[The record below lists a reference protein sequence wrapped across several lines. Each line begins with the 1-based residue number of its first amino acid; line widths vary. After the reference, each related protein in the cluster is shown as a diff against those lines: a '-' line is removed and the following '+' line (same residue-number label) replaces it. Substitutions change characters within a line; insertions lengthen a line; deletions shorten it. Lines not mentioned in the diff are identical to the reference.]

1 MVSGKSEIA
10 VYIGQVNRAEASQR
24 NPALSA
30 HETQDIEP
38 RSSGAPAT
46 SPVFCSVSDSATV
59 LLGRD
64 EDETQ
69 LPGDPITDQ
78 NTAPQVPGC
87 RLLTVLGSGGMGTV
101 YLARQENLERLV
113 AVKVL
118 NAKYA
123 SEPDFIRRLTMEAK
137 TMGALC
143 HPNIVSCHD
152 IVNTPSG
159 LCIIMEY
166 IPGKMTGRDL
176 VLRFGPIPQAVTAN
190 ILLQVARGLEYIYSK
205 GFSHRDLKPDNLL
218 FQREGQKP
226 AHRLEDVYAIGSGR
240 VSICDFGIAVN
251 DHKYRQGIDDKVL
264 GSPAFMAPEQACTP
278 QQVDFRADIY
288 SLGATAYFMLNGKAP
303 FDGHD
308 RETRIALK
316 VENDIPLPEL
326 PNGVKLRPE
335 LAQVLRKMG
344 AAHPDN
350 RYQNYEDLLKDLGT
364 LELLYASERMRSSLL
379 RQRSFLLGMAIGV
392 GAFVCAGVGL
402 MFLYYWRLERE
413 ERAVSRTIS
422 MIFWEGERDSWR
434 ILPRDAAVDV
444 PSLLG
449 FAGSDP
455 LLLRE
460 ALDNNR
466 MIVFAFRLSG
476 SGTAR
481 CEVIDDQDVR
491 ATFALRRQASAG
503 LLSVTML
510 TDGREVPIADITN
523 VTSNLWVTMRIE
535 VLPSKILLYINRE
548 LCGIGP
554 LRRPLPSWRFRTGEI
569 NDCILQVKDF
579 YVLNRK

>member
-1 MVSGKSEIA
+1 MLFILHWIAAGYFCERNAVLSG
-10 VYIGQVNRAEASQR
+10 
-24 NPALSA
+24 

-38 RSSGAPAT
+38 RRACV
-46 SPVFCSVSDSATV
+46 PVTASVSRRDSDSTTV
-59 LLGRD
+59 LMLSD
-64 EDETQ
+64 EDETL
-69 LPGDPITDQ
+69 LPGDPIVDPAQ
-78 NTAPQVPGC
+78 APQVPGC
-87 RLLTVLGSGGMGTV
+87 HLLTVLGSGGMGTV

-123 SEPDFIRRLTMEAK
+123 SEPNFIRRLTMEAK

-176 VLRFGPIPQAVTAN
+176 VLRFGPIPQAVTAS
-190 ILLQVARGLEYIYSK
+190 ILLQVARGLEYIYNK

-218 FQREGQKP
+218 FQREGKAP
-226 AHRLEDVYAIGSGR
+226 AHKLDDVYAVGSGR

-288 SLGATAYFMLNGKAP
+288 ALGATAYFMLCGKAP

-326 PNGVKLRPE
+326 PNGARLRQE
-335 LAQVLRKMG
+335 FARVLRKMG
-344 AAHPDN
+344 AAHPDD
-350 RYQNYEDLLKDLGT
+350 RYQNYADLLKDLET
-364 LELLYASERMRSSLL
+364 LELLYASQRLRRSLL
-379 RQRSFLLGMAIGV
+379 RQHSFLLGLAIGI
-392 GAFVCAGVGL
+392 GAIVFAGIGL
-402 MFLYYWRLERE
+402 TFLYYWQLERE

-449 FAGSDP
+449 FSGSDT
-455 LLLRE
+455 LMLRE
-460 ALDNNR
+460 TLDNAQE
-466 MIVFAFRLSG
+466 IAFSFRLSG

-481 CEVIDDQDVR
+481 FAVTDGQDVR
-491 ATFALRRQASAG
+491 AAFALSRHAASG
-503 LLSVTML
+503 LVSVTML
-510 TDGREVPIADITN
+510 SDGREVPIADIPN
-523 VTSNLWVTMRIE
+523 VTANLWVTMQVA
-535 VLPSKILLYINRE
+535 VLPSKVLLYINRE
-548 LCGIGP
+548 LYGIGP
-554 LRRPLPSWRFRTGEI
+554 LRSPLTAWRFRTGEI
-569 NDCILQVKDF
+569 NDCLFQIKDF
-579 YVLNRK
+579 YVRRRK